1 MNAVVR
7 KIVPVCGIIIWSLL
21 LRTYG
26 ADIPKAPA
34 RIVDSANALKD
45 PNIVVADQKIRG
57 NDPLSQ
63 AASAYVTVRSRAKVL
78 NLKHAVDLQKALNG
92 KQPTVEEFVQLLKE
106 HGVEF
111 NPLRPFQM
119 YGYDGK
125 TGAITILEN
134 TKEKAAH
141 YKKAGIPID

>member
-1 MNAVVR
+1 MGAVVR
-7 KIVPVCGIIIWSLL
+7 KTLPVFGIIVWSLL
-21 LRTYG
+21 LRTYA
-26 ADIPKAPA
+26 ADIPKVPA
-34 RIVDSANALKD
+34 RIVDSAKALKD

-78 NLKHAVDLQKALNG
+78 NLKHAVDLQKTLHG

-119 YGYDGK
+119 YGYDEK
-125 TGAITILEN
+125 TGTITILEN

-141 YKKAGIPID
+141 YKKAGIPTD